1 VPQPE
6 EAMVTITWSHTD
18 TYQHSFPAG
27 LIADAAGLAA
37 EELLADPALLFG
49 VVNPATAEL
58 LNTAQSA
65 ATRQAAPELEIMD
78 TRTGDQPTLLGLLDR
93 ARLAMRDEIA
103 AGSPAGRAFA
113 ALIAGLRR
121 EGLTD

>member
-1 VPQPE
+1 
-6 EAMVTITWSHTD
+6 M
-18 TYQHSFPAG
+18 
-27 LIADAAGLAA
+27 
-37 EELLADPALLFG
+37 
-49 VVNPATAEL
+49 VNPATAEL

-65 ATRQAAPELEIMD
+65 ASWQSAPELGIID

-93 ARLAMRDEIA
+93 ARLAMRDEID